1 MTRKLPVTAFLTLCF
16 VASIWAQQS
25 KIDGVVV
32 DTYGRPVAHVR
43 VSSPGGQA
51 VITDSKGQ
59 FSILHSQGP
68 GQPVGLMVI
77 RSGWAVLEPQRGE
90 VFTQDIAKAFSPVRV
105 KIALKGSN
113 LFLSD
118 VKLSYL
124 ADKLPVEYAKERSQR
139 LALERAVKLER
150 KTIGQLRGELVQFAP
165 IRDYAKDT
173 GLTARQVV
181 TALLKWAQLS
191 KVTDDQ
197 LTRIRKSYI
206 LGNYDEVIRLTNA
219 VVPVNEQLV
228 SQRNE
233 EALKEQRKLI
243 STYRFQGSSYD
254 EKGEYRAALLSYS
267 EIEQRVANNQLWV
280 ERLREELADVDILV
294 GNAKAQLGLQVG
306 GDEGPRLLGEA
317 VASYKKA
324 ITVYTR
330 EVSLQNWAMTQNNL
344 GNVLFDLG
352 ERTAGAAGAKYL
364 QEAEKACRAALE
376 VYTPEAFKQDRAGTQ
391 NNLGT
396 VLSMLGE
403 RTEGAARVKYLQE
416 AKQAYRAAL
425 EVYTREALPQNWA
438 GTTDNLGNVLSML
451 GERTEGAAGVKYLQE
466 AEKVYR
472 AALTVYTYP
481 ALPQQWAMVQNN
493 LGIVL
498 SALGGEMEGTAGA
511 KYLQEAE
518 KAYRAALTVYTRDVL
533 PHQWAAAQK
542 NLGIVL
548 GALGGRTENLTSL
561 WYLQGAVKA
570 YRASMLVDTRELMPQ
585 AWAIRQV
592 VIGETLRTLA
602 GKSEGVGKVNY
613 LKEAVVAYQEA
624 LKVFTLEADSQRWKL
639 LQEFLADSYLKL
651 EDAVSAAGAY
661 ANVLQVEPDNKD
673 AYSEASR
680 LYHEVLYDY
689 AAAFALHQKWLA
701 GHKDDAAV
709 LPYFAETHFTTGR
722 FAECVTRVNA
732 LVGSAYVKPS
742 TKIALRAI
750 ELGALLAQ
758 GHGEAARGKL
768 DALIAEVK
776 AQPLEFK
783 AAWSFNGTRHFIE
796 QEEKLA
802 AQRAWLLR
810 LFDALGS
817 PDRDVMLAALREV
830 QAHFNH

>member
-472 AALTVYTYP
+472 AALTVYT
-481 ALPQQWAMVQNN
+481 
-493 LGIVL
+493 
-498 SALGGEMEGTAGA
+498 
-511 KYLQEAE
+511 
-518 KAYRAALTVYTRDVL
+518 RDVL